1 MTGILAGVH
10 PCGVIALIGEL
21 FGAESKGQVYGHLHS
36 FLSINEC
43 ATSSI
48 STVCYDDACH
58 LVKYATNSVRSTLT
72 ATAKRMAEMSY
83 VVDRM
88 HFKGHID
95 PWCKS
100 NCNPD
105 RFPAMEQV

>member
-48 STVCYDDACH
+48 SMLSYYVYYTFITACTINRYS
-58 LVKYATNSVRSTLT
+58 LL
-72 ATAKRMAEMSY
+72 
-83 VVDRM
+83 
-88 HFKGHID
+88 
-95 PWCKS
+95 
-100 NCNPD
+100 
-105 RFPAMEQV
+105 